1 MMVELVLAV
10 GASDDDVEELHSL
23 FEALVE
29 DDELRPARKSI
40 ERSATRTGTLGA
52 EETIRIVVDSAALC
66 TALSTCVVAWL
77 RMRRPKLRLTVTGA
91 DGASA
96 EIDATGARAVD
107 QVHVREVIEL
117 VRRSGP
123 VERGAVDDAS

>member
-1 MMVELVLAV
+1 MNVELVLAV

-29 DDELRPARKSI
+29 DDELRTASKSTQ
-40 ERSATRTGTLGA
+40 RAATRTGTLGA

-77 RMRRPKLRLTVTGA
+77 RMRRPKLRLTVTGP

-96 EIDATGARAVD
+96 EIDATGSQAVQ
-107 QVHVREVIEL
+107 QVQVLEVIER
-117 VRRSGP
+117 VRGTL
-123 VERGAVDDAS
+123 DDAS

>member
-1 MMVELVLAV
+1 MNVELVLAV

-29 DDELRPARKSI
+29 DDELRTASKSTQ
-40 ERSATRTGTLGA
+40 RAATRTDTLGA

-77 RMRRPKLRLTVTGA
+77 RMRRPKLRLTVTGP

-96 EIDATGARAVD
+96 EIDATGSQAVE
-107 QVHVREVIEL
+107 QVQVLEVIER
-117 VRRSGP
+117 VRGTL
-123 VERGAVDDAS
+123 DDAS